1 MTSKSYEYIM
11 HLWSNIYSSIC
22 TTTLPNPWPN
32 PKTGLIPTQY
42 TFHTKSLIQL
52 TILHKLWYKWS
63 DDLNKFIKIVPLNI
77 LDLLTP
83 IGLAHWI
90 MDDGHKHGNGIT
102 LCTDSFTLI
111 EVELLVSVLRNK
123 FNLEANYNKRT
134 QKGRH
139 IGWRIYI
146 SGKSAN
152 KEKLISL
159 VKPYFIPSMLY
170 KLGI

>member
-1 MTSKSYEYIM
+1 
-11 HLWSNIYSSIC
+11 
-22 TTTLPNPWPN
+22 
-32 PKTGLIPTQY
+32 
-42 TFHTKSLIQL
+42 
-52 TILHKLWYKWS
+52 
-63 DDLNKFIKIVPLNI
+63 
-77 LDLLTP
+77 
-83 IGLAHWI
+83 
-90 MDDGHKHGNGIT
+90 MDDGHKNGNGIT

>member
-1 MTSKSYEYIM
+1 MDPLIGNMLGDGHLRFTHKDKEGKVRGNSHYAMTSKSYEYIM
-11 HLWSNIYSSIC
+11 HLWSNIYYSIC

-83 IGLAHWI
+83 IGLAH
-90 MDDGHKHGNGIT
+90 
-102 LCTDSFTLI
+102 
-111 EVELLVSVLRNK
+111 
-123 FNLEANYNKRT
+123 
-134 QKGRH
+134 
-139 IGWRIYI
+139 
-146 SGKSAN
+146 
-152 KEKLISL
+152 
-159 VKPYFIPSMLY
+159 
-170 KLGI
+170 